1 MRVKDGDR
9 HLVQRSDVGIAGTT
23 DRGGAGQLE
32 SATSRDVLTR
42 VTASRSTVV
51 LLAAAIAIAATLTMI
66 APRFAHTFPSM
77 VDDWAAIETS
87 LDQLPEALTGRNPE
101 ELRYRPGWIAWN
113 AVQWHT
119 LGAPTHLWGP
129 LVWGMLRLVVL
140 ALGLAALA
148 ATLVRWPAGRAG
160 RLTVAAMVVGVPLV
174 VMTIP
179 AFAIDLARWGPQEPL
194 LVGAM
199 SLGAALIVWSLR
211 AAAKSPGRTSIV
223 SLALGVAFW
232 WIGALQKETSLAVVA
247 LGPFLWPYIRRSRL
261 EWRDFTRERPTFV
274 MAAAVGVVA
283 PLLLMGWHTIAL
295 ATADTRVYGAQA
307 SPDGM
312 LSRLAAQLGDI
323 DGTLGTP
330 FAWLVIAASFLSLF
344 WAASRDVDWLALGL
358 LACALAFTLWAS
370 QTGVVQSRY
379 YLPGT
384 ALVVLALVRTAS
396 AGPRRLLVPA
406 VVATLLADRL
416 NGGHEGAADW
426 LIREAA
432 HDPAKRMAIV
442 ALACVALGFALVA
455 RVDRRPVLAVAAAAV
470 LLAVVAQTTN
480 DVVSRFYPAA
490 ALVALLGLSLRPPYR
505 SFAAPVVASVLIAV
519 SLVNVPRGRDAVD
532 VWLARERAQE
542 TLVRAVAAREAG
554 GCTVTA
560 VGVEAEFVIA
570 LPVLRRFVDEP
581 ASRCKHGERFVAVV
595 DGDRSS
601 VRTPPTDPVV
611 AACAPS
617 EVVWRSRL
625 ARILRC
631 GVTA

>member
-1 MRVKDGDR
+1 MISR
-9 HLVQRSDVGIAGTT
+9 
-23 DRGGAGQLE
+23 
-32 SATSRDVLTR
+32 ATGSR
-42 VTASRSTVV
+42 ATVV
-51 LLAAAIAIAATLTMI
+51 LFAAAIAIAATLTMI

-101 ELRYRPGWIAWN
+101 ELRYRPGWVVWN

-119 LGAPTHLWGP
+119 LGAPTRRWGP
-129 LVWGMLRLVVL
+129 QVWGMLRLAVL
-140 ALGLAALA
+140 ALGLGALA
-148 ATLVRWPAGRAG
+148 ATIMRWPRGRGG
-160 RLTVAAMVVGVPLV
+160 RLSVAAMVVGVPLV

-199 SLGAALIVWSLR
+199 SLGAALIAWSLR
-211 AAAKSPGRTSIV
+211 AAAGSRTRTPIV
-223 SLALGVAFW
+223 SLAVGVALW

-247 LGPFLWPYIRRSRL
+247 LVPFVWPYLRRNRL
-261 EWRDFTRERPTFV
+261 EWRDFVRERPIFV
-274 MAAAVGVVA
+274 TAATAGVVG
-283 PLLLMGWHTIAL
+283 PLLLMACYTIAL

-312 LSRLAAQLGDI
+312 LGRLAAQLGDV

-330 FAWLVIAASFLSLF
+330 FAWLVIAAFFLSLF
-344 WAASRDVDWLALGL
+344 WAVGQDVDWLALGL

-396 AGPRRLLVPA
+396 GGPRRVLVPA

-432 HDPAKRMAIV
+432 HDPTKRLAIA
-442 ALACVALGFALVA
+442 ALACLAVGIGLVTG
-455 RVDRRPVLAVAAAAV
+455 VDRRPVLAVAAASL
-470 LLAVVAQTTN
+470 LLAAVAETTN
-480 DVVSRFYPAA
+480 EVVSRFYPAA
-490 ALVALLGLSLRPPYR
+490 ALVALLGLSLRPPHR
-505 SFAAPVVASVLIAV
+505 SFSAPLVASVLVAV
-519 SLVNVPRGRDAVD
+519 SLVNLPRGRDAVD
-532 VWLARERAQE
+532 VWLDRERAQE
-542 TLVRAVAAREAG
+542 TLVRAVAGREAG

-560 VGVEAEFVIA
+560 VGVEAEFVDA

-581 ASRCKHGERFVAVV
+581 ANGCTQGERFVAVV

-601 VRTPPTDPVV
+601 VRTPPTDPVLV
-611 AACAPS
+611 ACAPS

-631 GVTA
+631 GITA